1 MLAASCASIYSMRH
15 TYAWLNCC
23 LLPGGTICCLCEVF
37 AVHVL
42 RPLSMLGALLTPLSC
57 CHSPCMYIAILTV
70 CWSSKPILILL
81 LYVVSLPMYTL
92 QCVLEISIY
101 GVFLTLASVVSFLVV
116 LFTCVYVSLSM
127 PTHICACYLNLP
139 PYICLSSP
147 FLLVWCL
154 SIHIQ
159 TVQPCFTSLH
169 AHFFIHTLFCL
180 ERLLSICTS
189 HMLIPTSYIHC
200 HGFSCLTNMP
210 TSPLYLLSWFLIFH
224 MLNPTAI
231 SS

>member
-1 MLAASCASIYSMRH
+1 
-15 TYAWLNCC
+15 
-23 LLPGGTICCLCEVF
+23 
-37 AVHVL
+37 
-42 RPLSMLGALLTPLSC
+42 
-57 CHSPCMYIAILTV
+57 
-70 CWSSKPILILL
+70 
-81 LYVVSLPMYTL
+81 MYTL

-139 PYICLSSP
+139 PYICLSSL

-180 ERLLSICTS
+180 ECLLSIRTS
-189 HMLIPTSYIHC
+189 HMRIPTSYIHC
-200 HGFSCLTNMP
+200 HGFSCLINMP
-210 TSPLYLLSWFLIFH
+210 TPLYLLSWFLIFH